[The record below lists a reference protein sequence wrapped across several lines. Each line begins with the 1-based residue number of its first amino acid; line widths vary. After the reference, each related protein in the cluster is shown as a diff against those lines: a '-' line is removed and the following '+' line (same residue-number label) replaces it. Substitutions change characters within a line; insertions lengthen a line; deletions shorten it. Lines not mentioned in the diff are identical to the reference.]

1 MNNDNRRITLISRH
15 KQLSRNWEDSRESR
29 SRLVLLDSFA
39 ILRAAVARSLVEM
52 DADVE
57 RIILDRSSSASEYLS
72 LLAQL
77 PYEFNGDVLMIRDD
91 ESGFL
96 SATGRGGDRVLYSL
110 AAPDL
115 RFYLET
121 HGLLNGARAEM
132 TAPARTNVLPFRAR
146 AVA

>member
-1 MNNDNRRITLISRH
+1 MNEDSRRITLISRH
-15 KQLSRNWEDSRESR
+15 KQLSARNWKNSPESR
-29 SRLVLLDSFA
+29 SRIIVLDSFA
-39 ILRAAVARSLVEM
+39 ILRAAVARTLVELDM
-52 DADVE
+52 DIE
-57 RIILDRSSSASEYLS
+57 RIVLDRCASASEYLS

-77 PYEFNGDVLMIRDD
+77 PYEFAGDVLMIRDD

-96 SATGRGGDRVLYSL
+96 SASGRGGDRVLYSL

-121 HGLLNGARAEM
+121 HGLLSAAAE
-132 TAPARTNVLPFRAR
+132 TASPVRSSVLQFRQR